1 MLDLIVVDDLE
12 RKADEDNLDFLTADK
27 LERLNRKKDNNRKS
41 GFLTDEKL
49 KSIMSFLDEVETA
62 ERISEIDQVTEWHN
76 LSTQVESTD
85 RSKEVRS

>member
-1 MLDLIVVDDLE
+1 MLVMLDLIVVDDLE

-62 ERISEIDQVTEWHN
+62 ERISEIDQVTE
-76 LSTQVESTD
+76 
-85 RSKEVRS
+85 

>member
-12 RKADEDNLDFLTADK
+12 RKAGEDNLDFLTADK

-41 GFLTDEKL
+41 GSLTDEKL

-76 LSTQVESTD
+76 SSI
-85 RSKEVRS
+85 

>member
-1 MLDLIVVDDLE
+1 MDDLE
-12 RKADEDNLDFLTADK
+12 RKVDEDNMDFLTADK

-62 ERISEIDQVTEWHN
+62 ERISEIDQVCYKHLFSEKYLDWIS
-76 LSTQVESTD
+76 L
-85 RSKEVRS
+85 K

>member
-1 MLDLIVVDDLE
+1 MLYLIAVDDLE
-12 RKADEDNLDFLTADK
+12 RKADEDNMDFLTADK

-62 ERISEIDQVTEWHN
+62 ERISEINQVTIQHC
-76 LSTQVESTD
+76 
-85 RSKEVRS
+85 

>member
-1 MLDLIVVDDLE
+1 MDDLE
-12 RKADEDNLDFLTADK
+12 RKADEDPMDFLTADK

-62 ERISEIDQVTEWHN
+62 ERISEIDQV
-76 LSTQVESTD
+76 L
-85 RSKEVRS
+85 

>member
-1 MLDLIVVDDLE
+1 M
-12 RKADEDNLDFLTADK
+12 DFLTADK

-62 ERISEIDQVTEWHN
+62 ERISEIDQV
-76 LSTQVESTD
+76 L
-85 RSKEVRS
+85 